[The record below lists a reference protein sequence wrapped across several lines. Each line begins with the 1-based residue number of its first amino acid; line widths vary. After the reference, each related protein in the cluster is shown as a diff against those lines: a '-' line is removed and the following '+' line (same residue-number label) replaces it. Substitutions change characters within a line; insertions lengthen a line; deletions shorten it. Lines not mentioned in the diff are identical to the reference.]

1 MWVYQMEANVNLDE
15 WKGKDAKP
23 SKDML
28 NKPMVVIAK
37 RDFPK
42 QAKTKDGKPYTA
54 TYHILYV
61 ILDENGEKMKVFAS
75 DNLNKVIEQKKDK
88 LPLHGHIEF
97 VPNAGKYGKGFY
109 KFVLEEK
116 TATKATPQE
125 PKSQ

>member
-1 MWVYQMEANVNLDE
+1 MEANVNLDE

-28 NKPMVVIAK
+28 KKPMVVISK
-37 RDFPK
+37 REFQKP
-42 QAKTKDGKPYTA
+42 AKTKDGKPYTA
-54 TYHILYV
+54 TYHILYA
-61 ILDENGEKMKVFAS
+61 ILDENGEKIKVFAS
-75 DNLNKVIEQKKDK
+75 DNLSKAIDQKKDK

-116 TATKATPQE
+116 TVTKTPQE
-125 PKSQ
+125 PKKE